1 MRGRR
6 PDDRG
11 SIAVELAFVAPIF
24 LLLLSLLY
32 AYARVSQVN
41 GTLDAGTRDAARAAS
56 QARTID
62 DAQEQA
68 EEIVRSSLG
77 SGGSQR
83 CLDTL
88 QARVVGAFAAGVP
101 VKVRSTCRYSLDDL
115 GLPGVPGEVTVSSS
129 FTSPVDPGRGLTP
142 GNAPG

>member
-1 MRGRR
+1 MRTGSRR
-6 PDDRG
+6 DDRG

-32 AYARVSQVN
+32 AYARVAQVN

-68 EEIVRSSLG
+68 EQIVRSSLG
-77 SGGSQR
+77 TGSQR

-88 QARVVGAFAAGVP
+88 QARVVGAFAAGLP